1 MASLSVRS
9 AGRRLLLAAG
19 MIILAASAAARD
31 HRGPPPYGPTSVRV
45 DVQMYG
51 QGELNIKRWLEKYG
65 GIDTDHYYL
74 TGVVVH
80 ANGHHRGYGGHA
92 LLRVGSNYSPRIELR
107 PGSNHIRAPRY
118 DDGKWRLYVREG
130 AQVHAVTLLIEPRQR
145 YAYDR
150 GYDLGHYRNDDYGRR
165 WDDGH
170 RAPPPY
176 EDHTDDYPRQPSPPL
191 GSPLDRPHHHDHHC
205 RH

>member
-1 MASLSVRS
+1 MTPSSVWSRG
-9 AGRRLLLAAG
+9 GRILLAVG
-19 MIILAASAAARD
+19 LIWLAASASARD
-31 HRGPPPYGPTSVRV
+31 HRGQSPHGPQSVHV

-65 GIDTDHYYL
+65 GIDTDHYTL

-92 LLRVGSNYSPRIELR
+92 LLRIGSIYSPRIELR

-150 GYDLGHYRNDDYGRR
+150 RYDGDQDRHYDHDRR
-165 WDDGH
+165 RDDGYLVSPPDEHH
-170 RAPPPY
+170 R
-176 EDHTDDYPRQPSPPL
+176 DDDPRQPLPPA
-191 GSPLDRPHHHDHHC
+191 GSPFDRPHHHDRHC

>member
-1 MASLSVRS
+1 MASS
-9 AGRRLLLAAG
+9 AVWSASRRIVLALG
-19 MIILAASAAARD
+19 MISIAASASARD
-31 HRGPPPYGPTSVRV
+31 YRGHAPDGPQSVRV

-51 QGELNIKRWLEKYG
+51 QGELNIKRWLEKYA

-80 ANGHHRGYGGHA
+80 ASGHHRGYGGHA

-107 PGSNHIRAPRY
+107 PGANHIRAPRF

-130 AQVHAVTLLIEPRQR
+130 AQVHAVTLLFEPRQVH
-145 YAYDR
+145 AYDR
-150 GYDLGHYRNDDYGRR
+150 RYDDDHGRRYDYDRR
-165 WDDGH
+165 WDNGY
-170 RAPPPY
+170 RTPPPY
-176 EDHTDDYPRQPSPPL
+176 EDHPAQPWPPS
-191 GSPLDRPHHHDHHC
+191 GSPLGRQHHHDRHC

>member
-1 MASLSVRS
+1 MTSSS
-9 AGRRLLLAAG
+9 AWCRGARILLAIG
-19 MIILAASAAARD
+19 VVSMAASVSARD
-31 HRGPPPYGPTSVRV
+31 HRGHSPHGPQSVRV

-51 QGELNIKRWLEKYG
+51 QGELNIKRWLEKYAG
-65 GIDTDHYYL
+65 VDTDHYYL
-74 TGVVVH
+74 TGIVVH
-80 ANGHHRGYGGHA
+80 ADGHHRGYGGHA

-150 GYDLGHYRNDDYGRR
+150 RYDGGHDRHFDHGRR

-170 RAPPPY
+170 GVPPRY
-176 EDHTDDYPRQPSPPL
+176 EDSPPL
-191 GSPLDRPHHHDHHC
+191 PWRPSGSPIDRPHHHDRHC